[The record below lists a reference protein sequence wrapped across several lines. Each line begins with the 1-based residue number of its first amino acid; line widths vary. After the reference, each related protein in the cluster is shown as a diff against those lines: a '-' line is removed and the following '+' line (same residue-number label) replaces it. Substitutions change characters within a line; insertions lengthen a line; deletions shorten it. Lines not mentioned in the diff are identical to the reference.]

1 MICQSNIFSNTE
13 RNQFVK
19 VLLYE
24 ALCSRKPDPCF
35 VDNSIDIAENLTY
48 NNTVYQVRAPLI
60 MMLAEDAEA
69 KTFSFLVVRC
79 YAVNLALMMLFS
91 VRGGG

>member
-1 MICQSNIFSNTE
+1 MCGLIIPRIIDQLFMIIELICSLSVICQSNIFSNTE

-35 VDNSIDIAENLTY
+35 VDNSIDI
-48 NNTVYQVRAPLI
+48 V
-60 MMLAEDAEA
+60 
-69 KTFSFLVVRC
+69 
-79 YAVNLALMMLFS
+79 
-91 VRGGG
+91 